1 MRAFLAVLIVFA
13 SVSAE
18 AHKKRTVRKV
28 MLSARATSTG
38 IAFDVAMWM
47 RIGGHHARRTI
58 LRFDLDKS
66 GDLNAGEA
74 AYLGN
79 ELAPKAL
86 GGLYLIVDGQPL
98 APVEAKSNARL
109 VDDQTVEVMT
119 LLSYTLDGDS
129 VRTFQLA
136 WRAGSGRSDIRTVEV
151 SASPPLIFLTSTGLR
166 PAMVH
171 QGLSENDPFEAVVGP
186 FPQAMNALIWTLEP
200 RVDGARSQSEG
211 NPSR

>member
-13 SVSAE
+13 SVGAE

-86 GGLYLIVDGQPL
+86 GGLYLIVDGQSL
-98 APVEAKSNARL
+98 APVEAQSNARL
-109 VDDQTVEVMT
+109 VDEQTAEVMS
-119 LLSYTLDGDS
+119 LLTYTLDGES

-136 WRAGSGRSDIRTVEV
+136 WRGAPVGLIYGPLKSVPVLRLSSSHRRGYGPPWSIRGCRRTTHLRRSWDR
-151 SASPPLIFLTSTGLR
+151 
-166 PAMVH
+166 
-171 QGLSENDPFEAVVGP
+171 
-186 FPQAMNALIWTLEP
+186 FPRL
-200 RVDGARSQSEG
+200 
-211 NPSR
+211 